1 MKITVLKSTVETA
14 LAPILKMVAS
24 VKLPIDFQP
33 TITFQSD
40 RQNLAIGCTLK
51 EQKLSMV
58 LPDAVFDMR
67 NTTFDV
73 NLEMFNRLLG
83 TANGTRISIERDTA
97 HVVLSCDERFIGQFS
112 PMDSRSD
119 ARFQIPKDADT
130 TVLPTNFS
138 NFILQA
144 FSCAGSDDRYSS
156 MTGVNVSSRGIAGSD
171 GKQLFHLPRPLRLDE
186 RVTMPPSKVYAA
198 LKNLRWTSLAHWKTK
213 GDEQMF
219 AISGDG
225 FRYAAKAIEGLYPE
239 YWNIIPAEQRNDVTF
254 TLTPAGSE
262 RLLSFLKE
270 DKNDAFF
277 DLAVYPDRIELNHE
291 YDITRKGTFGAV
303 SRSTSLPCKVRIN
316 TCYLR
321 QFLKM
326 GFMSM
331 SLSSKSPSPLVST
344 SGVGK
349 YLFMPC
355 GSANRNSAPAPA
367 STSAPTT
374 ATAPTPTAN
383 PKPSVNPATVSNTTN
398 NKPTQTTSTNN
409 QPKEKTTMTQTMTT
423 PTTFRATSTFNA
435 PAPTVNPTTAPANP
449 LEETLSSIAAMREQL
464 SNLESRLLEAGRKIK
479 AALVEQKLKER
490 QYADANRKLERIRLA
505 V

>member
-24 VKLPIDFQP
+24 VKLTIDYQP
-33 TITFQSD
+33 ALTFQSD
-40 RQNLAIGCTLK
+40 RQSLAIGCTLN
-51 EQKLSMV
+51 EQELSMV

-67 NTTFDV
+67 DTAFDV

-83 TANGTRISIERDTA
+83 TANGTRISIERDVA
-97 HVVLSCDERFIGQFS
+97 HVVLSCDERFIGQLA

-119 ARFQIPKDADT
+119 AKFQIPKEADS
-130 TVLPTNFS
+130 TVLPTNFA

-171 GKQLFHLPRPLRLDE
+171 GKQLFHLPLPLRLDE

-225 FRYAAKAIEGLYPE
+225 FRYTAKAVEGLYPE

-254 TLTPAGSE
+254 TLTPDGARS
-262 RLLSFLKE
+262 LSAFLNE
-270 DKNDAFF
+270 DKNDAFVE
-277 DLAVYPDRIELNHE
+277 LTVHPEKIELKH
-291 YDITRKGTFGAV
+291 DDDTTRKGTFTAI
-303 SRSTSLPCKVRIN
+303 SRSTNLPCKASVN
-316 TCYLR
+316 TRYLR

-331 SLSSKSPSPLVST
+331 SLSSKSPNAIVSIGGT
-344 SGVGK
+344 GK

-355 GSANRNSAPAPA
+355 REPHGN
-367 STSAPTT
+367 T
-374 ATAPTPTAN
+374 AAE
-383 PKPSVNPATVSNTTN
+383 PATPSNTKPETRPPKVSINSTTN
-398 NKPTQTTSTNN
+398 TNPTIDNN
-409 QPKEKTTMTQTMTT
+409 QTNKEKTTMTQTITT
-423 PTTFRATSTFNA
+423 PTAIRPTAAFNA
-435 PAPTVNPTTAPANP
+435 PAPTVNPTTVPVNP

-464 SNLESRLLEAGRKIK
+464 TNLETRLLEAGRRLK
-479 AALVEQKLKER
+479 AALIEQKQKDR
-490 QYADANRKLERIRLA
+490 MYADATKKLEKIRLA